1 MKKLSVRKAEMIKT
15 TSTST
20 TPGTDPCHAEAAV
33 FLS

>member
-15 TSTST
+15 TSTTT
-20 TPGTDPCHAEAAV
+20 TPGTEPCKAEAVV